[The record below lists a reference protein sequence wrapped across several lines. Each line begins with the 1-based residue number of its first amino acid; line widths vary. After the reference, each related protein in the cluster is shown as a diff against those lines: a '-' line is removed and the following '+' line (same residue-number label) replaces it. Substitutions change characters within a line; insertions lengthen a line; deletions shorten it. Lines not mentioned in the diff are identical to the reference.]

1 MDEPWFARRPS
12 AAVAVILMGDP
23 LDRGGQSAG
32 AHPLPGAPA
41 RPAWVDGVNALGA
54 NLGGAEHL
62 VALDGP
68 SLLGAARAATG
79 LDEFGD
85 IGWREPFGILV
96 EAIAREAHLNTV
108 GRLMTR
114 AELVRVLA
122 NRLRLVD
129 LWKRHPEI
137 LDGEVRAPIFIV
149 GTARSGTSILQ
160 EVLAQDPRLR
170 SPATW
175 EAFYSVPPPETA
187 TYATDERIAGTDH
200 EVKLWHEVAPEY
212 LTMHANAAV
221 HPQECIFLMAHELA
235 SEHFSG
241 VLDVPS
247 YAVWLATHDLTPS
260 FRFHRRMLQTL
271 QWRAPAERWLLKA
284 PSHLPVL
291 PALFAVYPD
300 AHIVFTHRDPA
311 KTVPSTA
318 SLMATLRRMRRDH
331 VDEIAL
337 AKLLVRGVAM
347 GLEKMMTE
355 RETGAIPDAQF
366 VDVRYADL
374 MKDPLAA
381 IASVYGRLGLD
392 LPGGIADRMRAYLAS
407 KPRGK
412 HGAHRYD
419 PGDVGIDLARLR
431 TRYARYTERF
441 GVPEE

>member
-1 MDEPWFARRPS
+1 MSASPS
-12 AAVAVILMGDP
+12 
-23 LDRGGQSAG
+23 
-32 AHPLPGAPA
+32 PA

-62 VALDGP
+62 VALDAD
-68 SLLGAARAATG
+68 SLLAAARAATG
-79 LDEFGD
+79 LDDFGD
-85 IGWREPFGILV
+85 DGWQEPFAVLTD
-96 EAIAREAHLNTV
+96 ALAREAKLNTV
-108 GRLMTR
+108 GRLLTR

-129 LWKRHPEI
+129 LWKREPEI
-137 LDGEVRAPIFIV
+137 LAGQVRAPIFIV
-149 GTARSGTSILQ
+149 GTARSGTSILH

-175 EAFYSVPPPETA
+175 EIFYSVPPPEAA
-187 TYATDERIAGTDH
+187 TCATDARIAGTDH

-241 VLDVPS
+241 VHDVPS
-247 YAVWLATHDLTPS
+247 YALWLATHDLTPS

-271 QWRAPAERWLLKA
+271 QWRHPGERWLLKA
-284 PSHLPVL
+284 PSHLTVL

-300 AHIVFTHRDPA
+300 ARVVFTHRDPA

-331 VDEIAL
+331 VDANAI

-347 GLEKMMTE
+347 GLEKMMAE
-355 RETGAIPDAQF
+355 RASGATPDGQF
-366 VDVRYADL
+366 VDLRYADL
-374 MKDPLAA
+374 MRDPLAA
-381 IASVYGRLGLD
+381 VRAVYDRLD
-392 LPGGIADRMRAYLAS
+392 MTLPDDIADLMRAYLAA

-412 HGAHRYD
+412 HGEHRYRLED
-419 PGDVGIDLARLR
+419 FGLDRERLR
-431 TRYARYTERF
+431 RGYAAYCARF
-441 GVPEE
+441 DVPAEED

>member
-1 MDEPWFARRPS
+1 MSASPS
-12 AAVAVILMGDP
+12 
-23 LDRGGQSAG
+23 
-32 AHPLPGAPA
+32 PA

-62 VALDGP
+62 VALDAD
-68 SLLGAARAATG
+68 SLLAAARAATG
-79 LDEFGD
+79 LDDFGD
-85 IGWREPFGILV
+85 DGWQEPFAVLTD
-96 EAIAREAHLNTV
+96 ALAREAKLNTV
-108 GRLMTR
+108 GRLLTR

-129 LWKRHPEI
+129 LWKREPEI
-137 LDGEVRAPIFIV
+137 LAGQVRAPIFIV
-149 GTARSGTSILQ
+149 GTARSGTSILH
-160 EVLAQDPRLR
+160 EVLGQDPRLR

-175 EAFYSVPPPETA
+175 EIFYSVPPPEAA
-187 TYATDERIAGTDH
+187 TCATDARIAGTDH

-241 VLDVPS
+241 VHDVPS
-247 YAVWLATHDLTPS
+247 YALWLATHDLTPS

-271 QWRAPAERWLLKA
+271 QWRHPGERWLLKA
-284 PSHLPVL
+284 PSHLTVL

-300 AHIVFTHRDPA
+300 ARVVFTHRDPA

-331 VDEIAL
+331 VDANAI

-347 GLEKMMTE
+347 GLEKMMAE
-355 RETGAIPDAQF
+355 RASGATPDGQF
-366 VDVRYADL
+366 VDLRYADL
-374 MKDPLAA
+374 MRDPLAA
-381 IASVYGRLGLD
+381 VRAVYDRLGMT
-392 LPGGIADRMRAYLAS
+392 LPDDIADRMRAYLAA

-412 HGAHRYD
+412 HGEHRYRLED
-419 PGDVGIDLARLR
+419 FGLDRERLR
-431 TRYARYTERF
+431 RGYAAYCARF
-441 GVPEE
+441 DVPAEED

>member
-1 MDEPWFARRPS
+1 MSASPS
-12 AAVAVILMGDP
+12 
-23 LDRGGQSAG
+23 
-32 AHPLPGAPA
+32 PA

-62 VALDGP
+62 IALDAD
-68 SLLGAARAATG
+68 SLVAAARAATG
-79 LDEFGD
+79 LDDFGD
-85 IGWREPFGILV
+85 DGWQEPFAVLTD
-96 EAIAREAHLNTV
+96 ALAREAKLNTV
-108 GRLMTR
+108 GRLLTR

-129 LWKRHPEI
+129 LWKREPEI
-137 LDGEVRAPIFIV
+137 LAGQVRAPIFIV
-149 GTARSGTSILQ
+149 GTARSGTSILH

-175 EAFYSVPPPETA
+175 EIFYSVPPPEAA
-187 TYATDERIAGTDH
+187 TCATDARIAGTDH

-241 VLDVPS
+241 VHDVPS
-247 YAVWLATHDLTPS
+247 YALWLATHDLTPS

-271 QWRAPAERWLLKA
+271 QWRHPGERWLLKA
-284 PSHLPVL
+284 PSHLTVL

-300 AHIVFTHRDPA
+300 ARVVFTHRDPA

-331 VDEIAL
+331 VDANAI

-347 GLEKMMTE
+347 GLEKMMAE
-355 RETGAIPDAQF
+355 RASGATPDGQF
-366 VDVRYADL
+366 VDLRYADL
-374 MKDPLAA
+374 MRDPLAA
-381 IASVYGRLGLD
+381 VRAVYDRLD
-392 LPGGIADRMRAYLAS
+392 MTLPDDIADLMRAYLAA

-412 HGAHRYD
+412 HGEHRYRLED
-419 PGDVGIDLARLR
+419 FGLDRERLR
-431 TRYARYTERF
+431 RGYAAYCARF
-441 GVPEE
+441 DVPAEED

>member
-1 MDEPWFARRPS
+1 MSASPS
-12 AAVAVILMGDP
+12 
-23 LDRGGQSAG
+23 
-32 AHPLPGAPA
+32 PA

-62 VALDGP
+62 VALDAD
-68 SLLGAARAATG
+68 SLLAAARAATG
-79 LDEFGD
+79 LDDFGD
-85 IGWREPFGILV
+85 DGWREPFAVLTD
-96 EAIAREAHLNTV
+96 ALAREAKLNTV
-108 GRLMTR
+108 GRLLTR

-129 LWKRHPEI
+129 LWKREPEI
-137 LDGEVRAPIFIV
+137 LAGQVRAPIFIV
-149 GTARSGTSILQ
+149 GTARSGTSILH

-175 EAFYSVPPPETA
+175 EIFYSVPPPEAA
-187 TYATDERIAGTDH
+187 TCATDARIAGTDH

-241 VLDVPS
+241 VHDVPS
-247 YAVWLATHDLTPS
+247 YALWLATHDLTPS

-271 QWRAPAERWLLKA
+271 QWRHPGERWLLKA
-284 PSHLPVL
+284 PSHLTVL

-300 AHIVFTHRDPA
+300 ARVVFTHRDPA

-331 VDEIAL
+331 VDANAI

-347 GLEKMMTE
+347 GLEKMMAE
-355 RETGAIPDAQF
+355 RASGATPDGQF
-366 VDVRYADL
+366 VDLRYADL
-374 MKDPLAA
+374 MRDPLAA
-381 IASVYGRLGLD
+381 VRAVYDRLD
-392 LPGGIADRMRAYLAS
+392 MTLPDDIADRMRAYLAA

-412 HGAHRYD
+412 HGEHRYRLED
-419 PGDVGIDLARLR
+419 FGLDRERLR
-431 TRYARYTERF
+431 RGYAAYCARF
-441 GVPEE
+441 DVPAEED

>member
-1 MDEPWFARRPS
+1 MTEPS
-12 AAVAVILMGDP
+12 KD
-23 LDRGGQSAG
+23 GGQGGGTHGTAG
-32 AHPLPGAPA
+32 QPE
-41 RPAWVDGVNALGA
+41 RPAWVDGINALGD
-54 NLGGAEHL
+54 NLGGADRL
-62 VALDGP
+62 IALDAD
-68 SLLGAARAATG
+68 SLLDGARLATG
-79 LDEFGD
+79 LDDFGD
-85 IGWREPFGILV
+85 DGWREGFGVLV
-96 EAIAREAHLNTV
+96 DAIARESHLNTM

-122 NRLRLVD
+122 NRLRLVE

-137 LDGEVRAPIFIV
+137 LEGEIRAPIFIV
-149 GTARSGTSILQ
+149 GSARSGTSILQ

-175 EAFYSVPPPETA
+175 EAFYSVPPPESA
-187 TYATDERIAGTDH
+187 SFATDPRIPGTDH
-200 EVKLWHEVAPEY
+200 EVKLWHEIAPEY

-241 VLDVPS
+241 VLDVPT
-247 YAVWLATHDLTPS
+247 YAYWLATHDLTPS

-271 QWRAPAERWLLKA
+271 QWPCPAERWLLKA

-300 AHIVFTHRDPA
+300 ARIVLTHRDPA

-331 VDEIAL
+331 VDAGAL

-347 GLEKMMTE
+347 GLEKMMSE
-355 RETGAIPDAQF
+355 RATGATPDAQF

-381 IASVYGRLGLD
+381 IRSIYDRLEME
-392 LPGGIADRMRAYLAS
+392 LPAETAERMRAYLAA

-412 HGAHRYD
+412 HGSHRYD
-419 PGDVGIDLARLR
+419 LASLGIDLARLR
-431 TRYARYTERF
+431 SRYARYAERF

>member
-1 MDEPWFARRPS
+1 MSASPS
-12 AAVAVILMGDP
+12 PV
-23 LDRGGQSAG
+23 
-32 AHPLPGAPA
+32 

-62 VALDGP
+62 IALDAD
-68 SLLGAARAATG
+68 SLVAAARAATG
-79 LDEFGD
+79 LDDFGD
-85 IGWREPFGILV
+85 DGWQEPFAVLTD
-96 EAIAREAHLNTV
+96 ALAREAKLNTV
-108 GRLMTR
+108 GRLLTR

-129 LWKRHPEI
+129 LWKREPEI
-137 LDGEVRAPIFIV
+137 LAGQVRAPIFIV
-149 GTARSGTSILQ
+149 GTARSGTSILH

-175 EAFYSVPPPETA
+175 EIFYSVPPPEAA
-187 TYATDERIAGTDH
+187 TCATDARIAGTDH

-241 VLDVPS
+241 VHDVPS
-247 YAVWLATHDLTPS
+247 YALWLATHDLTPS

-271 QWRAPAERWLLKA
+271 QWRHPGERWLLKA
-284 PSHLPVL
+284 PSHLTVL

-300 AHIVFTHRDPA
+300 ARVVFTHRDPA

-331 VDEIAL
+331 VDANAI

-347 GLEKMMTE
+347 GLEKMMAE
-355 RETGAIPDAQF
+355 RASGATPDGQF
-366 VDVRYADL
+366 VDLRYADL
-374 MKDPLAA
+374 MRDPLAA
-381 IASVYGRLGLD
+381 VRAVYDRLD
-392 LPGGIADRMRAYLAS
+392 MTLPDDIADLMRAYLAA

-412 HGAHRYD
+412 HGEHRYRLED
-419 PGDVGIDLARLR
+419 FGLDRERLR
-431 TRYARYTERF
+431 RGYAAYCARF
-441 GVPEE
+441 DVPAEED